1 MEQAQ
6 APGKT
11 QVWRTKQIANRKQ
24 PSTNIQMVLLLPSEF
39 RVSGESQ
46 QPIQA
51 VGFENLDNPIDGTN
65 GKLGHGFTSADELE
79 EVDIGS
85 GDRPRPTYVSA
96 KLDPEYKRELV
107 DLLKEFKDYF
117 AWEYYEMPGLDR
129 SIVEHR
135 LPIKPGYRPFKQALR
150 RFNPNVLDD
159 IKKGQKDY

>member
-1 MEQAQ
+1 MAERPAVPRRFDKKPKEEPAQ

-11 QVWRTKQIANRKQ
+11 QVWRTKQIDDRKQ
-24 PSTNIQMVLLLPSEF
+24 PSANIQMAFLLLSEF

-65 GKLGHGFTSADELE
+65 GKLGQGFTSADELE
-79 EVDIGS
+79 EIDIGPR
-85 GDRPRPTYVSA
+85 DRPRPTYVSA
-96 KLDPEYKRELV
+96 KLDPEYKRELI

-135 LPIKPGYRPFKQALR
+135 LPIKPGYQPFSR
-150 RFNPNVLDD
+150 VVSE
-159 IKKGQKDY
+159 